1 MAMAT
6 MRAAGQPLR
15 VGLMGYGAIGGYVA
29 QQLLD
34 GKSLPGARL
43 SAVLVNRLRDPP
55 AELTGPGAPIFTA
68 DADTFFNVD
77 WDIAVEAGGQAV
89 VREHGRRCLG
99 DLKRHLLVTSVG
111 ALCDDGLHNEF
122 LELASGGGSQLLIA
136 SGALPG
142 MDWMSSA
149 SLQAVDEVSIT
160 QIKAPNGWFGTPAEE
175 VLDLQSLTESAVVFQ
190 GSAREA
196 ATRFPKNANIAA
208 ALALATV
215 GLDAACVRLVA
226 DPAVPG
232 PQVQLALR
240 GAAGEININVSG
252 RPGFGSDRTSMI
264 VPLSVVKALR
274 NLSGPQFMG
283 I

>member
-1 MAMAT
+1 MSVAA

-29 QQLLD
+29 QRLLD

-43 SAVLVNRLRDPP
+43 SAVLVNRSRDPP
-55 AELTGPGAPIFTA
+55 AELTGPGAPVFTA
-68 DADTFFNVD
+68 DANTFFNAE
-77 WDIAVEAGGQAV
+77 WDIAVEAAGQTV

-99 DLKRHLLVTSVG
+99 DLGRHLLVTSVG
-111 ALCDDGLHNEF
+111 ALCDDGLHKEL
-122 LELASGGGSQLLIA
+122 LELAGGGGSQLLIA
-136 SGALPG
+136 AGALPG

-149 SLQAVDEVSIT
+149 SFESVDEVSIT
-160 QIKAPNGWFGTPAEE
+160 QIKTPNGWRGTPAEE
-175 VLDLQSLTESAVVFQ
+175 VLDLQSLTESAVVFE

-196 ATRFPKNANIAA
+196 ATQFPKNANIAA
-208 ALALATV
+208 ALALSTI
-215 GLDAACVRLVA
+215 GLDAARVRLLA

-240 GAAGEININVSG
+240 GAAGEINISVSG
-252 RPGFGSDRTSMI
+252 RPAFGSDRTSMI

-274 NLSGPQFMG
+274 NLSGPQFIG